1 MKYRITA
8 ALIAIVSIIC
18 HAQEFRYRHYDVET
32 GLSNNKVNC
41 IYKDSKGLLWIG
53 TPSGLNRFDGYSFR
67 SFFSVSGDTTTLA
80 GSHIES
86 IQEDSKGNL
95 LIGCNGTFSIYQRKT
110 DSFIRNINSVV
121 KRYGLDVYPTHMLI
135 DRDRTIWMH
144 DTYNGAFYITPGEG
158 RGKQV
163 DDPQHL
169 LTKYPISDIVQIES
183 TVCFINKRGNIIAVN
198 AKTHKIQWYD
208 NTIERNCP
216 TLRQQDYSGY
226 CDRQNRLWIS
236 SIDGMWVYNYQQQK
250 WDEQLSGVAK
260 GLTIVRAVTQDARGN
275 IWIGQDQCGLTV
287 LNPKTLTYLPMNN
300 TERMG
305 NKTISALY
313 TDNEGNVW
321 IGTYKKGLYQ
331 FNEDMFKFN
340 LYDFPDVNCI
350 AEDGGGIVWIGTDSG
365 ALIRWNRKTAE
376 TATYNDMADSNKPI
390 VGLCTTDDGSV
401 WIGTYRGGL
410 KRFSNGKFT
419 DYGRKNGLTSDNIW
433 AICKAENG
441 CLWLGTLGGGLQ
453 HFNPTTGEII
463 TYDTGNSGLID
474 NYINTLHLSKSGKLY
489 IGTTQGVSVM
499 DVATHKIVSKLGNH
513 DGSKSFSTPNIDQLC
528 EDSRGLLWIA
538 TPEGLYIFDNQ
549 ANSIKSV
556 SLSSGF
562 KSQYVLGL
570 VEDKQ
575 GDMWASVGSTIINIK
590 VKRNGNG
597 ALTFTPHTY
606 TQSDGL
612 QASDFNQRSFCRMD
626 NGGILVGGL
635 YGINSFTPSKIKSD
649 RRAPK
654 VFFVEM
660 TLFDQN
666 VKVGEHYDGMTV
678 LRESLSESA
687 TVNLKYSQNQFTV
700 YFATDSYVSPEK
712 TTYYYRLQGFNSE
725 WMQCPTNLH
734 QATYTNLTPGTY
746 TLEVKAVNNDG
757 TESESVARLE
767 IIIHPPFWLTGWAK
781 VLYVLLILFAIYL
794 IIRYI
799 KRHERKRYIEQKK
812 AEAAKQEEKL
822 AQMKFQFFTNISH
835 ELRTP
840 LTLILSPLEAMLK
853 ENNSD
858 KQHDRLEIMH
868 NNANRLL
875 HLVNQLL
882 DFRKNEIA
890 GLKFVPIEGDVVSFT
905 KNICDTFSGYSEDKH
920 VQLTYFASCEKLP
933 MLFDGD
939 KLSKILLNLLSN
951 AFKFTP
957 DGGRVDVALTVEG
970 SNLIIKVADTGI
982 GIADAD
988 KERIFETFY
997 QTDTTKSSGSGIGL
1011 SLVSEYV
1018 KLHDGTVKVVDNV
1031 GGGSVFIVAI
1041 PIRHQ
1046 ASKGTDTAVAATNDD
1061 VLATDDKANNKPVAL
1076 VVDDNVDL
1084 QNFLRG
1090 ELSDK
1095 YCVMTA
1101 SNGRIALEK
1110 MAQRQPD
1117 IILTDLMMPEMDG
1130 IELCRRVKSDEKYAA
1145 IPLIVISAKHDEQ
1158 AKVEGLTL
1166 GADDYITKPF
1176 NCDLLMLRMK
1186 KLIELSHKGVQ
1197 RTLIEPEPTPIQVT
1211 SLDEKLIEAAVKYV
1225 EANMDRADLSVE
1237 ELSREL
1243 GMSRV
1248 HLYKRM
1254 RQVTGKTPTEFI
1266 RILRLKRAAQLLRES
1281 QLNVSE
1287 IAYKVGFN
1295 NPKYFSNYFKEE
1307 FGVLPSVYQDRE
1319 GI

>member
-1 MKYRITA
+1 
-8 ALIAIVSIIC
+8 
-18 HAQEFRYRHYDVET
+18 
-32 GLSNNKVNC
+32 
-41 IYKDSKGLLWIG
+41 
-53 TPSGLNRFDGYSFR
+53 
-67 SFFSVSGDTTTLA
+67 
-80 GSHIES
+80 
-86 IQEDSKGNL
+86 
-95 LIGCNGTFSIYQRKT
+95 
-110 DSFIRNINSVV
+110 
-121 KRYGLDVYPTHMLI
+121 
-135 DRDRTIWMH
+135 
-144 DTYNGAFYITPGEG
+144 
-158 RGKQV
+158 
-163 DDPQHL
+163 
-169 LTKYPISDIVQIES
+169 
-183 TVCFINKRGNIIAVN
+183 
-198 AKTHKIQWYD
+198 
-208 NTIERNCP
+208 
-216 TLRQQDYSGY
+216 
-226 CDRQNRLWIS
+226 
-236 SIDGMWVYNYQQQK
+236 
-250 WDEQLSGVAK
+250 
-260 GLTIVRAVTQDARGN
+260 
-275 IWIGQDQCGLTV
+275 
-287 LNPKTLTYLPMNN
+287 
-300 TERMG
+300 
-305 NKTISALY
+305 
-313 TDNEGNVW
+313 
-321 IGTYKKGLYQ
+321 
-331 FNEDMFKFN
+331 
-340 LYDFPDVNCI
+340 
-350 AEDGGGIVWIGTDSG
+350 
-365 ALIRWNRKTAE
+365 
-376 TATYNDMADSNKPI
+376 
-390 VGLCTTDDGSV
+390 
-401 WIGTYRGGL
+401 
-410 KRFSNGKFT
+410 
-419 DYGRKNGLTSDNIW
+419 
-433 AICKAENG
+433 
-441 CLWLGTLGGGLQ
+441 
-453 HFNPTTGEII
+453 
-463 TYDTGNSGLID
+463 
-474 NYINTLHLSKSGKLY
+474 
-489 IGTTQGVSVM
+489 
-499 DVATHKIVSKLGNH
+499 
-513 DGSKSFSTPNIDQLC
+513 
-528 EDSRGLLWIA
+528 
-538 TPEGLYIFDNQ
+538 
-549 ANSIKSV
+549 
-556 SLSSGF
+556 
-562 KSQYVLGL
+562 
-570 VEDKQ
+570 
-575 GDMWASVGSTIINIK
+575 
-590 VKRNGNG
+590 
-597 ALTFTPHTY
+597 
-606 TQSDGL
+606 
-612 QASDFNQRSFCRMD
+612 
-626 NGGILVGGL
+626 
-635 YGINSFTPSKIKSD
+635 
-649 RRAPK
+649 
-654 VFFVEM
+654 
-660 TLFDQN
+660 
-666 VKVGEHYDGMTV
+666 
-678 LRESLSESA
+678 
-687 TVNLKYSQNQFTV
+687 
-700 YFATDSYVSPEK
+700 
-712 TTYYYRLQGFNSE
+712 
-725 WMQCPTNLH
+725 
-734 QATYTNLTPGTY
+734 
-746 TLEVKAVNNDG
+746 
-757 TESESVARLE
+757 
-767 IIIHPPFWLTGWAK
+767 
-781 VLYVLLILFAIYL
+781 
-794 IIRYI
+794 
-799 KRHERKRYIEQKK
+799 
-812 AEAAKQEEKL
+812 
-822 AQMKFQFFTNISH
+822 
-835 ELRTP
+835 
-840 LTLILSPLEAMLK
+840 
-853 ENNSD
+853 
-858 KQHDRLEIMH
+858 MH

-920 VQLTYFASCEKLP
+920 VQLTYFASCDKLP

-951 AFKFTP
+951 AFKFTS

-1031 GGGSVFIVAI
+1031 GGGSVFIVTI

-1046 ASKGTDTAVAATNDD
+1046 ASKGTDTTVAATNDD
-1061 VLATDDKANNKPVAL
+1061 VLVTDDNTNNKPVAL

-1090 ELSDK
+1090 ELSDQ

-1110 MAQRQPD
+1110 MERRQPD